1 LNNYENRNENLDIK
15 RFFLKKNLIFIY
27 FLEMKGDKF
36 SIFTSNMKLQNEE
49 IKNGVAK
56 IKGNHVDEPEGT
68 FIGKLAPNIQ
78 ELRKKTN
85 DLRSSYIDLMKNPKW
100 KQIEK
105 KGNFTSYSMEG
116 DEGLIYIK
124 SEGIIDCTPIEVTG
138 FLRIHEHKAMFDK
151 NFQKGMKL
159 QEIPNNMS
167 IFYERFNGKLIFSDR
182 DVVFIGAVYLN
193 FNDGSIQIIATD
205 APNFYPDENDAVRAS
220 IKIAGYY
227 LIPEGNKTK
236 AVYINYTNLKGN
248 IPNFIASMAAE
259 NQGTIIP
266 RIDEAIK
273 TLCKS

>member
-1 LNNYENRNENLDIK
+1 
-15 RFFLKKNLIFIY
+15 
-27 FLEMKGDKF
+27 MKGDKF